1 MPVSTP
7 PIAATVTTETIKGA
21 GVGNHTRN
29 MRGKRPMKVV
39 IPINNGTNLLVR
51 AFSQIVLILGRT
63 DCGWK
68 EGMGKQNRGYRR
80 CARLNLGLRL

>member
-7 PIAATVTTETIKGA
+7 PIAATATTETIKGA

-39 IPINNGTNLLVR
+39 IPINNGTNLLMR
-51 AFSQIVLILGRT
+51 AFSHCANFGPYEL
-63 DCGWK
+63 WS
-68 EGMGKQNRGYRR
+68 EGGNGETES
-80 CARLNLGLRL
+80 GI